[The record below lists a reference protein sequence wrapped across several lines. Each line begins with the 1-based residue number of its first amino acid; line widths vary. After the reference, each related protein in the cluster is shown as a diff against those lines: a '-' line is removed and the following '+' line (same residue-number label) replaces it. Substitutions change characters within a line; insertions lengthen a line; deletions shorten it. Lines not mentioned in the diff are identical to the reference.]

1 MGFGGFFPLFHDKSL
16 TSATPRPALCSD
28 PTERQNEA
36 RNPQILNF
44 GRQLQPCEFPALR
57 VPAGGMQLTDGAGIV
72 PDPAALFA
80 LLFACG
86 RAAGLVPNSWLALPF
101 HSLLP
106 AFPLFS
112 QNNPSIT
119 GLVFS
124 ALGPGSA
131 GNAKGGR
138 IPKAAIITRGCCSLF
153 GIVDFIQ
160 LGIGAL
166 QKPLDQGRCLV
177 STPTLDS
184 APRRLG
190 KRQETPQFP
199 AEGMGTGLWRWE
211 CGSTEP
217 FSASP
222 PHILAP
228 LVLGVLFHPENPA
241 WSRGGRE
248 FVCLLLK
255 APE

>member
-1 MGFGGFFPLFHDKSL
+1 MGLELFPIQLLSLPFCLLAAALPGSFRTRGWRSRSILSFPLFPS
-16 TSATPRPALCSD
+16 
-28 PTERQNEA
+28 
-36 RNPQILNF
+36 F
-44 GRQLQPCEFPALR
+44 
-57 VPAGGMQLTDGAGIV
+57 
-72 PDPAALFA
+72 
-80 LLFACG
+80 
-86 RAAGLVPNSWLALPF
+86 
-101 HSLLP
+101 
-106 AFPLFS
+106 LFS

-199 AEGMGTGLWRWE
+199 AERMGTELWRWE

-228 LVLGVLFHPENPA
+228 LVPGVLFHPENPA